1 MRVLID
7 TNVLLDVLM
16 GREEFLEHSANV
28 WRRCETTFADGGI
41 SALSVAN
48 IVYILR
54 KELTPQKTEEIIE
67 KISLI
72 FEIVDL
78 TAADIKAAAKMRMPD
93 YEDALQTLTAQ
104 RFKAD
109 YIITRNCKDFR
120 SDIIP
125 AINPSEFL
133 RL

>member
-16 GREEFLEHSANV
+16 ERAEFLEHSANV
-28 WRRCETTFADGGI
+28 WRRCETTLADGGI

-54 KELTPQKTEEIIE
+54 KELTPQKTEDIIE

-72 FEIVDL
+72 FEIVEL

-93 YEDALQTLTAQ
+93 YEDALQILAAR

-109 YIITRNCKDFR
+109 YIISRNCKDFQT
-120 SDIIP
+120 DIIP
-125 AINPSEFL
+125 AISPAEFL
-133 RL
+133 KL